1 MFFYKVSM
9 THGYTQLCQGRGDL
23 GIDISVC
30 PFPQP
35 TLTLVRVDSFFLK
48 NYLFIW
54 LYLVLFGTPAH
65 TNWGIWTLSSSLWDL
80 VPWPGIEPRPPALG
94 AWSLSHWTTGEVS
107 GWIAFYSLFLC
118 PDLSFSFDSLVCM
131 ANEAHKL
138 NQQISK
144 FPFIWHYTGHV
155 TYCGLKEV
163 QSSHMNRSIKSH
175 RVYSQ
180 RENTHITTTHFKK
193 QNTCWYPRNSSCDPR
208 SHSVQ
213 FSRSVV
219 SDSLWPHGP

>member
-1 MFFYKVSM
+1 M
-9 THGYTQLCQGRGDL
+9 C
-23 GIDISVC
+23 
-30 PFPQP
+30 
-35 TLTLVRVDSFFLK
+35 FL
-48 NYLFIW
+48 IW
-54 LYLVLFGTPAH
+54 LHQVLVAACK
-65 TNWGIWTLSSSLWDL
+65 ISSCGMQDL

-94 AWSLSHWTTGEVS
+94 AWSLSHWTTGKVS

-163 QSSHMNRSIKSH
+163 QSSHMYRSIKSH
-175 RVYSQ
+175 RVYSH

-193 QNTCWYPRNSSCDPR
+193 QNTCWYPRNSSCDPH

>member
-54 LYLVLFGTPAH
+54 LYPVLFGTPAH